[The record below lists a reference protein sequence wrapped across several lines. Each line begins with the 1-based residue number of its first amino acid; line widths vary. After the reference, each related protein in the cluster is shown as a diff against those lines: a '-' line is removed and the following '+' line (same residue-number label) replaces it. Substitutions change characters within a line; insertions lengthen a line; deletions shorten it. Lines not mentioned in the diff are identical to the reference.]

1 MFKKAELEIY
11 DLDLLEDIIT
21 VSGDLGENLGEDA
34 ITPMPI
40 R

>member
-21 VSGDLGENLGEDA
+21 TSPGDSDDNLENDEDW
-34 ITPMPI
+34 M
-40 R
+40 

>member
-21 VSGDLGENLGEDA
+21 TSDSGINLEGDEDW
-34 ITPMPI
+34 I
-40 R
+40 